1 MSKAAMGQS
10 QVACPSVVSV
20 PNAAGLAQVLPIA
33 YCQLD
38 IAGFHIANPCTVT
51 PYGTSVTN
59 RPLAHSVLIDVGKLA
74 LERGPEKRIWPTFRL
89 AARVP
94 HCSFQGGTCIQ

>member
-1 MSKAAMGQS
+1 MSEALGTTE
-10 QVACPSVVSV
+10 
-20 PNAAGLAQVLPIA
+20 LASRNYCHADGDQVLPIA
-33 YCQLD
+33 YCQLP
-38 IAGFHIANPCTVT
+38 IAAFHIANPCTVT

-59 RPLAHSVLIDVGKLA
+59 LSLAHSVLIDVGKLG
-74 LERGPEKRIWPTFRL
+74 LERGPEKSIWPTFRL